1 VFRTGRLRSRR
12 QEEQVSVQA
21 AKEEQR
27 PMAWSLSYGE
37 RVYGWWGRHPLVYKA
52 LMKFVTFGRDS
63 QLRRRTA
70 EALDLSEGD
79 TVLDLACGSG
89 ANFGVLCQ
97 AVGES
102 GRVVGVDYS
111 ESMLSAAR
119 NRAERGGWEN
129 VELVRADA
137 ARNVF
142 RDDSFDGAVCTMSMS
157 AIPDHESAMRNAR
170 RSLKPNARL
179 AVMDSADFGGLMRV
193 LNPLVHLV
201 FKYTTNWDYRKDVVG
216 SLEDEFGNGNVS
228 VEWYNSKSM
237 YVAVATHFRDED
249 DESD

>member
-1 VFRTGRLRSRR
+1 MCGSRSSRE
-12 QEEQVSVQA
+12 EEQISVRA
-21 AKEEQR
+21 AKNFR
-27 PMAWSLSYGE
+27 GLMAWSLSYGE

-52 LMKFVTFGRDS
+52 LMKFVTFGREN
-63 QLRRRTA
+63 QLRRHTV
-70 EALDLSEGD
+70 ESLNLSEGD

-89 ANFGVLCQ
+89 ANFGLLRQ

-157 AIPDHESAMRNAR
+157 AIPDHESATRNAR

-179 AVMDSADFGGLMRV
+179 AVMDSADFGGVMRV

-216 SLEDEFGNGNVS
+216 SLEDEFGDGNVE
-228 VEWYNSKSM
+228 VEWYNSRSM
-237 YVAVATHFRDED
+237 YVAVAKREV
-249 DESD
+249 ENY